1 MAEPSQPDSTKEASP
16 KGLIIAQLEGTLLRE
31 QSFFPYYML
40 VALEAGGPLRALF
53 LLLLSPII
61 CITSIC
67 ISHSTAIQLQ
77 TFISTAGLKL
87 SDVRAVASAILP
99 KFFLDDLE
107 PAAYRAFL
115 NVSAAR
121 ECARCV
127 ITPHPKLFVE
137 YFVRTHLHADVLL
150 ASELEV
156 TKNGICTGFLA
167 PCRSMISE
175 GEQLQALELLRMKDA
190 PRTLLHELCVKGQQ
204 HVYLSQCQ
212 ETTVVQQSKID
223 EKVPRKE
230 YLAPLVFH
238 DGRLVISPTPL
249 ASLAIADTNWLCPWH
264 FKDGGRS
271 NIAPRACLPYCF
283 VPGVQAEGERCTSNL
298 PI

>member
-87 SDVRAVASAILP
+87 SDVRAVASAVLP

-137 YFVRTHLHADVLL
+137 FRQNTSACRCLARLRARGHQEWHLYWLL
-150 ASELEV
+150 GTMYE
-156 TKNGICTGFLA
+156 
-167 PCRSMISE
+167 
-175 GEQLQALELLRMKDA
+175 
-190 PRTLLHELCVKGQQ
+190 
-204 HVYLSQCQ
+204 
-212 ETTVVQQSKID
+212 
-223 EKVPRKE
+223 
-230 YLAPLVFH
+230 H
-238 DGRLVISPTPL
+238 D
-249 ASLAIADTNWLCPWH
+249 
-264 FKDGGRS
+264 
-271 NIAPRACLPYCF
+271 
-283 VPGVQAEGERCTSNL
+283 Q
-298 PI
+298 